1 MLKKFVRTMAY
12 IGGIVTGF
20 YLFAS
25 APGIHKKTKWQHLTG
40 WDYAHRGL
48 YDNEHGIP
56 ENSMAAFRRAVD
68 KGYGIELDVHLTADN
83 QLVVFHD
90 DTLTRMCGMNK
101 KISSFL
107 YSDLMQ
113 LRLLGTEEGIPLFK
127 DVLEL
132 IDGKVPLII
141 ELKVDGS
148 NQNLLCPLVW
158 QLLSRY
164 KGDYCIESFHPFVL
178 QWFKRHEPQVVRGQ
192 LSCNF
197 FKENPHCDIVLFLMS
212 NLMTNFFTHPDFI
225 AYKYLDLDNPAVIYN
240 RKLFHIMTV
249 VWTIPGKPTYDRFK
263 NKVDVMIFEGF
274 EPYRVDKS
282 SERASEMNKSFASC

>member
-1 MLKKFVRTMAY
+1 MLKKFARTMAY

-113 LRLLGTEEGIPLFK
+113 LRLLGTAEGIPLFK

-212 NLMTNFFTHPDFI
+212 NLMTNFFTHTDFI

-263 NKVDVMIFEGF
+263 NKVDAMIFEGF
-274 EPYRVDKS
+274 EP
-282 SERASEMNKSFASC
+282 

>member
-263 NKVDVMIFEGF
+263 NKVDAMIFEGF
-274 EPYRVDKS
+274 EP
-282 SERASEMNKSFASC
+282 

>member
-12 IGGIVTGF
+12 IGGIATGF

-113 LRLLGTEEGIPLFK
+113 LRLLGTEESIPLFK

-263 NKVDVMIFEGF
+263 NKVDAMIFEGF
-274 EPYRVDKS
+274 EP
-282 SERASEMNKSFASC
+282 

>member
-113 LRLLGTEEGIPLFK
+113 LRLIGTEEGIPLFK

-274 EPYRVDKS
+274 EP
-282 SERASEMNKSFASC
+282 

>member
-12 IGGIVTGF
+12 IGGIATGF

-25 APGIHKKTKWQHLTG
+25 APDIHKKTKWQHLTG

-56 ENSMAAFRRAVD
+56 ENSIAAFRRAVD

-263 NKVDVMIFEGF
+263 NKVDAMIFEGF
-274 EPYRVDKS
+274 EP
-282 SERASEMNKSFASC
+282 

>member
-12 IGGIVTGF
+12 IGGIATGF

-56 ENSMAAFRRAVD
+56 VNSMAAFRRAVD

-225 AYKYLDLDNPAVIYN
+225 AYKYLDLDNLAVIYN

-263 NKVDVMIFEGF
+263 NKVDAMIFEGF
-274 EPYRVDKS
+274 EP
-282 SERASEMNKSFASC
+282 

>member
-12 IGGIVTGF
+12 IGGIATGF

-212 NLMTNFFTHPDFI
+212 NLRTNFFTHPDFI
-225 AYKYLDLDNPAVIYN
+225 AYKYVDLDNPAVIYN

-263 NKVDVMIFEGF
+263 NKVDAMIFEGF
-274 EPYRVDKS
+274 EP
-282 SERASEMNKSFASC
+282 

>member
-178 QWFKRHEPQVVRGQ
+178 QWFKCHEPQVVRGQ

-274 EPYRVDKS
+274 EP
-282 SERASEMNKSFASC
+282 

>member
-12 IGGIVTGF
+12 IGGIATGF

-127 DVLEL
+127 DALEL

-274 EPYRVDKS
+274 EP
-282 SERASEMNKSFASC
+282 

>member
-1 MLKKFVRTMAY
+1 MLKKFVRTMDY
-12 IGGIVTGF
+12 IGGIATGF

-178 QWFKRHEPQVVRGQ
+178 QWFKHHEPQVVRGQ

-274 EPYRVDKS
+274 EP
-282 SERASEMNKSFASC
+282 

>member
-12 IGGIVTGF
+12 IGGIATGF

-263 NKVDVMIFEGF
+263 NKVDVMRFEGF
-274 EPYRVDKS
+274 EP
-282 SERASEMNKSFASC
+282 

>member
-12 IGGIVTGF
+12 IGGIATGF

-48 YDNEHGIP
+48 YDNEHGIT
-56 ENSMAAFRRAVD
+56 ENSKAAFRRAVD

-274 EPYRVDKS
+274 EP
-282 SERASEMNKSFASC
+282 

>member
-48 YDNEHGIP
+48 YNNEHGIP

-90 DTLTRMCGMNK
+90 DTLTRMCGVNK

-263 NKVDVMIFEGF
+263 NKVDAMIFEGF
-274 EPYRVDKS
+274 EP
-282 SERASEMNKSFASC
+282 

>member
-1 MLKKFVRTMAY
+1 MRIAVYMTMSTASRRIPWRHFV
-12 IGGIVTGF
+12 GQ
-20 YLFAS
+20 L
-25 APGIHKKTKWQHLTG
+25 
-40 WDYAHRGL
+40 
-48 YDNEHGIP
+48 
-56 ENSMAAFRRAVD
+56 D

-158 QLLSRY
+158 QLLS
-164 KGDYCIESFHPFVL
+164 GI
-178 QWFKRHEPQVVRGQ
+178 RG
-192 LSCNF
+192 
-197 FKENPHCDIVLFLMS
+197 I
-212 NLMTNFFTHPDFI
+212 
-225 AYKYLDLDNPAVIYN
+225 
-240 RKLFHIMTV
+240 TV
-249 VWTIPGKPTYDRFK
+249 
-263 NKVDVMIFEGF
+263 
-274 EPYRVDKS
+274 
-282 SERASEMNKSFASC
+282 

>member
-1 MLKKFVRTMAY
+1 MLKKFARTMAY

-56 ENSMAAFRRAVD
+56 ENSIAAFRRAVD

-197 FKENPHCDIVLFLMS
+197 FKENPHCDVVLFLMS

-263 NKVDVMIFEGF
+263 NKVDAMIFEGF
-274 EPYRVDKS
+274 EP
-282 SERASEMNKSFASC
+282 

>member
-1 MLKKFVRTMAY
+1 MLKKFARTMAY

-90 DTLTRMCGMNK
+90 DTLTRMCGVNK

-197 FKENPHCDIVLFLMS
+197 FKENPHCDIVLFLMA

-263 NKVDVMIFEGF
+263 NKVDAMIFEGF
-274 EPYRVDKS
+274 EP
-282 SERASEMNKSFASC
+282 

>member
-25 APGIHKKTKWQHLTG
+25 APGIHKKKKWQHLTR

-274 EPYRVDKS
+274 EP
-282 SERASEMNKSFASC
+282 

>member
-12 IGGIVTGF
+12 IGGIATGF

-164 KGDYCIESFHPFVL
+164 NGDYCIESFHPFVL

-274 EPYRVDKS
+274 EP
-282 SERASEMNKSFASC
+282 

>member
-25 APGIHKKTKWQHLTG
+25 APGIHKKKKWQQLTG

-113 LRLLGTEEGIPLFK
+113 LRLIGTEEGIPLFK

-274 EPYRVDKS
+274 EP
-282 SERASEMNKSFASC
+282 

>member
-1 MLKKFVRTMAY
+1 MAY
-12 IGGIVTGF
+12 IGGIATGF

-25 APGIHKKTKWQHLTG
+25 APGIHKKKKWQHLTG

-113 LRLLGTEEGIPLFK
+113 LRLIGTEEGIPLFK

-274 EPYRVDKS
+274 EP
-282 SERASEMNKSFASC
+282 

>member
-1 MLKKFVRTMAY
+1 MLKKFARTMAY

-240 RKLFHIMTV
+240 RKLFHVMTV

-263 NKVDVMIFEGF
+263 NKVDAMIFEGF
-274 EPYRVDKS
+274 EP
-282 SERASEMNKSFASC
+282 

>member
-1 MLKKFVRTMAY
+1 MLKKFARTMAY

-90 DTLTRMCGMNK
+90 DTLTRMCGVNK

-113 LRLLGTEEGIPLFK
+113 LRLLDTEEGIPLFK

-263 NKVDVMIFEGF
+263 NKVDAMIFEGF
-274 EPYRVDKS
+274 EP
-282 SERASEMNKSFASC
+282 

>member
-12 IGGIVTGF
+12 IGGIATGF

-127 DVLEL
+127 GVLEL

-274 EPYRVDKS
+274 EP
-282 SERASEMNKSFASC
+282 

>member
-12 IGGIVTGF
+12 IGGIATGF

-68 KGYGIELDVHLTADN
+68 KGYGIEMDVHLTADN

-274 EPYRVDKS
+274 EP
-282 SERASEMNKSFASC
+282 

>member
-12 IGGIVTGF
+12 IGGIATGF

-25 APGIHKKTKWQHLTG
+25 APGIHKKTKWQHHTG

-274 EPYRVDKS
+274 EP
-282 SERASEMNKSFASC
+282 

>member
-12 IGGIVTGF
+12 IGGIATGF

-113 LRLLGTEEGIPLFK
+113 LRLIGTEEGIPLFK

-274 EPYRVDKS
+274 EP
-282 SERASEMNKSFASC
+282 

>member
-113 LRLLGTEEGIPLFK
+113 LRLLGTEEVIPLFK

-263 NKVDVMIFEGF
+263 NKVDAMIFEGF
-274 EPYRVDKS
+274 EP
-282 SERASEMNKSFASC
+282 

>member
-25 APGIHKKTKWQHLTG
+25 APGIQKKKKWQHLTG

-274 EPYRVDKS
+274 EP
-282 SERASEMNKSFASC
+282 

>member
-1 MLKKFVRTMAY
+1 MLKKFARTMAY
-12 IGGIVTGF
+12 IGGIATGF

-197 FKENPHCDIVLFLMS
+197 FKENPHCDVVLFLMS

-274 EPYRVDKS
+274 EP
-282 SERASEMNKSFASC
+282 

>member
-12 IGGIVTGF
+12 IGGIATGF

-263 NKVDVMIFEGF
+263 KKVDVMIFEGF
-274 EPYRVDKS
+274 EP
-282 SERASEMNKSFASC
+282 

>member
-12 IGGIVTGF
+12 IGGIATGF

-107 YSDLMQ
+107 YSELMQ

-263 NKVDVMIFEGF
+263 NKVDAMIFEGF
-274 EPYRVDKS
+274 EP
-282 SERASEMNKSFASC
+282 

>member
-12 IGGIVTGF
+12 IGGIATGF

-90 DTLTRMCGMNK
+90 DTLIRMCGMNK

-274 EPYRVDKS
+274 EP
-282 SERASEMNKSFASC
+282 

>member
-25 APGIHKKTKWQHLTG
+25 APGIHKKKKCQHLTG

-274 EPYRVDKS
+274 EP
-282 SERASEMNKSFASC
+282 

>member
-1 MLKKFVRTMAY
+1 
-12 IGGIVTGF
+12 
-20 YLFAS
+20 
-25 APGIHKKTKWQHLTG
+25 
-40 WDYAHRGL
+40 
-48 YDNEHGIP
+48 
-56 ENSMAAFRRAVD
+56 
-68 KGYGIELDVHLTADN
+68 
-83 QLVVFHD
+83 
-90 DTLTRMCGMNK
+90 MNK

-249 VWTIPGKPTYDRFK
+249 VWTIPGKPTYDWFK

-274 EPYRVDKS
+274 EP
-282 SERASEMNKSFASC
+282 

>member
-12 IGGIVTGF
+12 LGRIVTGF

-274 EPYRVDKS
+274 EP
-282 SERASEMNKSFASC
+282 

>member
-1 MLKKFVRTMAY
+1 MAY

-20 YLFAS
+20 YLFTS
-25 APGIHKKTKWQHLTG
+25 APGFHKKSKWQHLTG

-90 DTLTRMCGMNK
+90 DSLIRMCGVNK

-107 YSDLMQ
+107 YSDLLQM
-113 LRLLGTEEGIPLFK
+113 RLLGTDEQIPLFK
-127 DVLEL
+127 DVLDL
-132 IDGKVPLII
+132 VDGKVPLIV

-164 KGDYCIESFHPFVL
+164 KGDFCIESFHPFVL
-178 QWFKRHEPQVVRGQ
+178 QWFKRHQPQVVRGQ

-240 RKLFHIMTV
+240 RKLFGIMTV
-249 VWTIPGKPTYDRFK
+249 VWTIPGQPTYDRFK
-263 NKVDVMIFEGF
+263 NKVDAMIFEGF
-274 EPYRVDKS
+274 EP
-282 SERASEMNKSFASC
+282 